1 MVCPLSLYYIQ
12 YKFWF
17 LRNGLPFIL
26 FDLLKNGSFLIRSTI
41 LCTGSL
47 NATFTSPIYV
57 SGSYTLKSF
66 RGLRGKTL
74 CRERFSNGA
83 LPLLCSRSFL
93 RRLYSSIC
101 LMSCLISCLISLG
114 GLLVNDSRSSESSSN
129 PYPKSACR
137 NLLITSANFIV
148 KLPILTDITAS
159 IGRRPSSS

>member
-17 LRNGLPFIL
+17 LRDGLPLIL

-83 LPLLCSRSFL
+83 LPLLCSRSSL

-101 LMSCLISCLISLG
+101 LMSCLISSG
-114 GLLVNDSRSSESSSN
+114 GFLVNDFHSSESLNS
-129 PYPKSACR
+129 
-137 NLLITSANFIV
+137 
-148 KLPILTDITAS
+148 PILRVLVTIFS
-159 IGRRPSSS
+159 LPPPISL

>member
-17 LRNGLPFIL
+17 LRDGLPLIL
-26 FDLLKNGSFLIRSTI
+26 FDLLKNGSFLIRSMI

-47 NATFTSPIYV
+47 NAMFTSPIYV

-66 RGLRGKTL
+66 LGLRGKTL

-83 LPLLCSRSFL
+83 LPLLCSRSSL
-93 RRLYSSIC
+93 RHLYSSIC

-114 GLLVNDSRSSESSSN
+114 GLLVNDPVVQN
-129 PYPKSACR
+129 PQATPILKVLAVIF
-137 NLLITSANFIV
+137 LLP
-148 KLPILTDITAS
+148 LPISL
-159 IGRRPSSS
+159 